1 MGSSGYCPRDLGWG
15 RDRNSDTERIS
26 FPLYSNKGKSLEAKE
41 ELLSGQ
47 STIGGEHQKEEEEE
61 GEEEGLSD
69 PSHGGAGLRSTA
81 ALDARAKH
89 RYDKNN
95 NSRREVDSTTPDSCR
110 ALTKASCPLV
120 IVGTPDRGAPL
131 SPTRKYHKSKE
142 QLQIEAEMSFKQQ
155 CAFKPTIIATHPD
168 GDNRKEPSGRVRIE
182 EMQTQ
187 YKKKR
192 EEREK
197 KKKDYLQLQLND
209 CTFKPQITKMG
220 CKSSRSNSRA
230 GSQLF
235 DAVDFLSGGT
245 GYAAKAVPE
254 AVCKGGAAVLA
265 AMRLHDEAEQ
275 RSAQQRWLEKQVEE
289 ARLSQFTFQPA
300 INPAVNSHYSD
311 IDHRP
316 IYERVGEIQ
325 RGKEDRLR
333 NLKQSHED
341 AQVDLTFT
349 PQIDARSRRIAERRL
364 ESEGDDPD
372 DSSHPCG
379 RGQADNDGASW
390 TATMQYDVGTRLH
403 REALLAS
410 RRMKQLCVERE
421 EALVSEMAP
430 ARPCRGTEKLAQEN
444 VHVGYVQRLRF
455 FLPDRHAL
463 FQDLHYF

>member
-1 MGSSGYCPRDLGWG
+1 MASTGYGLRDLG
-15 RDRNSDTERIS
+15 RDRSSDRERVSLPRDSSNSKLLDLQVAL
-26 FPLYSNKGKSLEAKE
+26 PLRENVIRE
-41 ELLSGQ
+41 EDLQ
-47 STIGGEHQKEEEEE
+47 EEE
-61 GEEEGLSD
+61 GEEDGLSD
-69 PSHGGAGLRSTA
+69 PSRGRRGPKSAAGPDTGAKYRYDISSKHEIESFAPGSDRVNPKPSRNPITLGTA
-81 ALDARAKH
+81 EPDATQSPARA
-89 RYDKNN
+89 
-95 NSRREVDSTTPDSCR
+95 
-110 ALTKASCPLV
+110 
-120 IVGTPDRGAPL
+120 
-131 SPTRKYHKSKE
+131 RKYHKSKE